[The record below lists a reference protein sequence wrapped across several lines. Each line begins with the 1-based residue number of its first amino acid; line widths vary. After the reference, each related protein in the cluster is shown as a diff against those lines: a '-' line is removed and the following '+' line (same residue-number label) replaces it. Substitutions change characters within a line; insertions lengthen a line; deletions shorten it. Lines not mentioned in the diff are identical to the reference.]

1 MWGRHVNSTPR
12 IEQYLH
18 DLSRGLG
25 ALSARERD
33 DIVMETRSHLSDRC
47 ASVGEEEAIRRIGPA
62 SVLAER
68 YITMATPVS
77 ARLPT
82 ADNAGLTP
90 LSFMSLVTGSCVLW
104 ACAIVLA
111 SLCLAELAQPALV
124 SIWFNSGTGNVFVG
138 AANPDVMA
146 RLTDMAGVWF
156 LPAAASL
163 AALAGLSS
171 LVMMRFV
178 WRNVSRPRHAMLHY
192 SSASTR

>member
-12 IEQYLH
+12 IEQYLR
-18 DLSRGLG
+18 DLSRALEGLV
-25 ALSARERD
+25 ARERD
-33 DIVMETRSHLSDRC
+33 DIIMETRSHLSERC
-47 ASVGEEEAIRRIGPA
+47 ASIGEDEAFRRIGPA
-62 SVLAER
+62 SLLAGR
-68 YITMATPVS
+68 YLATEMQAP
-77 ARLPT
+77 AHT
-82 ADNAGLTP
+82 AKGENPELTP

-146 RLTDMAGVWF
+146 RLTDMAGEWF

-163 AALAGLSS
+163 AALAGLSA
-171 LVMMRFV
+171 LMMMRFV
-178 WRNVSRPRHAMLHY
+178 WRHVIGPRHGMLHY
-192 SSASTR
+192 SSVSTR